1 MEYLGLG
8 GLFDIKHSNYNLSN
22 LLSQNITSTYLVNP
36 CVGLLRR
43 QTVKHFHTLV
53 RKAFLG
59 FTESLSSQ
67 VQSNTFVQGVTM
79 HFTSG
84 GKGVLVTLDKN
95 KRLSTE
101 EKSQYLQLVEKRAT
115 VVFWSAFDNQM
126 HSFFLQ
132 LKNTTTGR

>member
-1 MEYLGLG
+1 M
-8 GLFDIKHSNYNLSN
+8 SN
-22 LLSQNITSTYLVNP
+22 LFSQNITSTYLVNP

-59 FTESLSSQ
+59 FTESVSSQ
-67 VQSNTFVQGVTM
+67 VESTTLMQGATM

-115 VVFWSAFDNQM
+115 VVSRSNTQLSSAA
-126 HSFFLQ
+126 
-132 LKNTTTGR
+132 